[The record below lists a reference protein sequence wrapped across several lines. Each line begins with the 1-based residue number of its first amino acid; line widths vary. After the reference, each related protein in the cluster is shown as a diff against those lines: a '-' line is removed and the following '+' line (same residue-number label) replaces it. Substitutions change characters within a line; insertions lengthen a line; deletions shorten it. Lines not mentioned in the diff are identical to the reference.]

1 MKSMNESLLCIVDNL
16 SEIKKKDHTEFIDNM
31 GLMTSSL
38 LQSIN
43 KVSEINK
50 KIAQI
55 DKKEHDNKFEDRYLS

>member
-16 SEIKKKDHTEFIDNM
+16 SEIKKKEHTEFIDNM
-31 GLMTSSL
+31 GSMTSSL

>member
-1 MKSMNESLLCIVDNL
+1 MRSMNESLLCIVDNL
-16 SEIKKKDHTEFIDNM
+16 SEIKKKEHTEFIDNM
-31 GLMTSSL
+31 RSMTSSL

-55 DKKEHDNKFEDRYLS
+55 DKKRT